1 MAVEMLGLLSIIL
14 VLTQVAPSVSKDS
27 PVPSGP
33 YRPKRISGADVDL
46 LEFPLNLEFLE
57 AEFFLFASL
66 GYGLDKIA
74 PELASGGP
82 SPQGGQKANLDS
94 RTHDVMLEFAYQEVD
109 HIRAIKAT
117 VPGFSRPLLDLSVK
131 SFANVFNA
139 AFNGSLK
146 PPFDPYANS
155 LNCLIASYAIP
166 YVGLTGYVGTNP
178 SVTSPTA
185 RRLLAGLLG
194 VESGQDAVIRAFL
207 YEKALEK
214 VEPYPYTVADF
225 TGRISFLRNKLGHTT
240 NVDEGLIV
248 RPRQGAGGVI
258 SSNILSADM
267 YSVSYSRT
275 PAQILGIVYSTG
287 NASRPGGF
295 YPQGGK
301 GKIATSFLA

>member
-1 MAVEMLGLLSIIL
+1 MAVEMLGLLAIIL

-166 YVGLTGYVGTNP
+166 YVGLTG
-178 SVTSPTA
+178 
-185 RRLLAGLLG
+185 LLG
-194 VESGQDAVIRAFL
+194 VESGQDAVIRALL

-214 VEPYPYTVADF
+214 VVPYPYTVADF

-248 RPRQGAGGVI
+248 RPHQGAGGVV